1 MPSVP
6 HQAGASPGE
15 QGKDRQ
21 VNEVARVAIVT
32 GGGTGIGAAT
42 ALELGRQ
49 GVAVALVGRRRDE
62 LERTA
67 ATIGEA
73 GGRAMAV
80 PADMVDLGA
89 PRAIVDAV
97 VAAWGR
103 IDVIINNA
111 ATIKTGPFED
121 VTPEL
126 FDTHVAVN
134 VRGPYF
140 LVQAALP
147 WLKASDAPAVVYVSS
162 SSGSLFIPGQS
173 IYGMTKAA
181 IEYHTGSLAA
191 ELAPFG
197 IRVNCV
203 APGPVDTPI
212 HLSWAGD
219 DVAGAYERMSAE
231 LPLAR
236 MGTAE
241 ELGYWVAALA
251 GPRAGWIT
259 GNVWHVDGGQVLP
272 GAKSKISAD

>member
-1 MPSVP
+1 MDQPT
-6 HQAGASPGE
+6 
-15 QGKDRQ
+15 
-21 VNEVARVAIVT
+21 RVAIVT

-42 ALELGRQ
+42 ARRLGAM
-49 GVAVALVGRRRDE
+49 GTAVALAGRRRSE

-67 ATIGEA
+67 VEVQAA
-73 GGRAMAV
+73 GAGALVV
-80 PADMVDLGA
+80 PADMGDIGA
-89 PRAIVDAV
+89 PWAVVEAV

-103 IDVIINNA
+103 IDVIVNNA
-111 ATIKTGPFED
+111 ATIRTGPFED
-121 VTPEL
+121 VSPDV

-147 WLKASDAPAVVYVSS
+147 WLKESDAPAVVYVSS

-212 HLSWAGD
+212 HLSWAG
-219 DVAGAYERMSAE
+219 AAE
-231 LPLAR
+231 LPIPR
-236 MGTAE
+236 MGTAD
-241 ELGYWVAALA
+241 ELGYWVAALTA
-251 GPRAGWIT
+251 PEASWIT
-259 GNVWHVDGGQVLP
+259 GNVWHVDGGQTMP

>member
-1 MPSVP
+1 MDQP
-6 HQAGASPGE
+6 Q
-15 QGKDRQ
+15 
-21 VNEVARVAIVT
+21 RVAIVT

-42 ALELGRQ
+42 ARRLGAL
-49 GVAVALVGRRRDE
+49 GTAVAVTGRREGE
-62 LERTA
+62 LVATA
-67 ATIGEA
+67 ADIRREGA
-73 GGRAMAV
+73 LAMAIS
-80 PADMVDLGA
+80 ADMGDIAA
-89 PRAIVDAV
+89 PAAIVGAV

-103 IDVIINNA
+103 LDVIVNNA
-111 ATIKTGPFED
+111 ATIKTGPFEE
-121 VTPEL
+121 VTPEV

-147 WLKASDAPAVVYVSS
+147 WLKQSNAAAVVYVSS

-181 IEYHTGSLAA
+181 VEYHTGSLAA

-219 DVAGAYERMSAE
+219 DVADAYNRMAAE
-231 LPLAR
+231 LPIAR

-241 ELGYWVAALA
+241 ELAYWVAALTA
-251 GPRAGWIT
+251 PEASWIT
-259 GNVWHVDGGQVLP
+259 GNVWHVDGGQTMP